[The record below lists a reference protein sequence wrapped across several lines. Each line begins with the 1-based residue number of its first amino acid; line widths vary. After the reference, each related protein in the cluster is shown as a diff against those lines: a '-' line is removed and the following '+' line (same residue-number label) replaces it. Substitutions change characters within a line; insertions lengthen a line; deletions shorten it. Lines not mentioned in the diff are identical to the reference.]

1 MARRS
6 HRRELHVQVRLSFA
20 IGILV
25 AGLAASSAGA
35 EPQASR
41 VVDRTLSCQAGF
53 VGGLHQVT
61 VGTTFGTRPGSSIL
75 KASAY
80 VQQNMFES
88 LGNVWSD
95 GLAVHRG
102 HCAGTRKNV
111 ALTTKGLRGG
121 TVSQLGA
128 RATCETPRRIL
139 LRVRAV
145 SERLVSTRITRRFG
159 FPQLVASGDLE
170 LAAIAIGTPAGKP
183 IAYLSVTGAEKARLF
198 TLQTCEED

>member
-1 MARRS
+1 MDP
-6 HRRELHVQVRLSFA
+6 HLHVRRSFA
-20 IGILV
+20 IGILIV
-25 AGLAASSAGA
+25 GLAAPSAGA

-61 VGTTFGTRPGSSIL
+61 VGTAFGTTPGSSTL
-75 KASAY
+75 NASAY

-88 LGNVWSD
+88 LGSVSSD

-102 HCAGTRKNV
+102 HCAVTRKIV

-145 SERLVSTRITRRFG
+145 SERPVSTRITRRFG
-159 FPQLVASGDLE
+159 FPQLVASGDLDQ
-170 LAAIAIGTPAGKP
+170 AAMAIGTLTGKP
-183 IAYLSVTGAEKARLF
+183 IAYVSVTGTEKARLF
-198 TLQTCEED
+198 TRRTCRED